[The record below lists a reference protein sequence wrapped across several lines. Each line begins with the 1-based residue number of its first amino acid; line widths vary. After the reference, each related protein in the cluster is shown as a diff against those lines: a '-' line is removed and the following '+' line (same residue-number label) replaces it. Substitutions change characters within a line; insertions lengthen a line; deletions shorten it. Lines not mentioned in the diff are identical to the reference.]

1 MTRSTNRTRRS
12 SKQLEISAG
21 QQQQLTLVPTRAAL
35 YLRVST
41 SDQAISGLG
50 IAAQRTRCRAM
61 AEVKGWQV
69 VAEYADEGISG
80 TKDSLGRPELARILA
95 DCRAGLID
103 AVIILGL
110 DRLGRKTRLV
120 LDLVEQLAGYGVE
133 LVSCKESLDTT
144 TATGKFVLTLFAGLA
159 QLERDQTAERTTA
172 ALTEL
177 GNDKGYKGGRL
188 PTGYIRRLADGLIE
202 VEPVGAAT
210 VKRIFEL
217 RRAGM
222 TMRAIA
228 AELNRAGVS
237 TGKGGQGWYASSV
250 KEVLD
255 NGPIYQGARQYAS
268 DHTWPVVL

>member
-1 MTRSTNRTRRS
+1 MLERRNKTKNPS
-12 SKQLEISAG
+12 FGQLPLA
-21 QQQQLTLVPTRAAL
+21 VTRAAI

-41 SDQAISGLG
+41 SDQAESGLG
-50 IAAQRTRCRAM
+50 IAAQNTRCRAM

-69 VAEYADEGISG
+69 VGTYADEGISG
-80 TKDSLGRPELARILA
+80 TKDSLGRPELARLLA
-95 DCRAGLID
+95 DCQAGLID

-120 LDLVEQLAGYGVE
+120 LDLVDGLASYGVE

-159 QLERDQTAERTTA
+159 QLERDQTSERTVA

-177 GNDKGYKGGRL
+177 GNDKGYKGGRIPL
-188 PTGYIRRLADGLIE
+188 GYIRRVEDGVIE
-202 VEPVGAAT
+202 VEPSGAAT
-210 VKRIFEL
+210 VKRVFEL
-217 RRAGM
+217 RQAGL

-228 AELNRAGVS
+228 AELNRTGVP

-250 KEVLD
+250 KEILD
-255 NGPIYQGARQYAS
+255 NGPVYQGAKRYES
-268 DHTWPVVL
+268 DQTWPVILPQPKK